1 MQSSSF
7 IPSCFPLKIQGPH
20 LRHTRP
26 LEVTLSHHRINQF
39 SQHPKFGFF
48 IETGTLW
55 YCSVGSLSAILLL
68 GCYRGRVY
76 PKQEA
81 TMSKSTQ
88 LQQETISLEE
98 KCQVLEQE
106 TQTLLRYL
114 EMIQELYWAGQKIT
128 TRRNLLYALNQ
139 LLYKV
144 MVIVSAKDG
153 SISRL
158 DEAAGEL
165 VFLLVHGELGH
176 RLPDYRLKS
185 NIGIAGWV
193 VSNRK
198 PIIVNNPQEDPRF
211 SNIIDEEF
219 GFFTSSIVSVPIMN
233 QDKPIGVI
241 QLLNKASNEFTEAD
255 VALLLNLGQVTAL
268 VFEEMKSRPETEEI
282 KTEDTIYL

>member
-1 MQSSSF
+1 
-7 IPSCFPLKIQGPH
+7 
-20 LRHTRP
+20 
-26 LEVTLSHHRINQF
+26 
-39 SQHPKFGFF
+39 
-48 IETGTLW
+48 
-55 YCSVGSLSAILLL
+55 
-68 GCYRGRVY
+68 
-76 PKQEA
+76 
-81 TMSKSTQ
+81 MSKSTQ
-88 LQQETISLEE
+88 LQEETIALEE
-98 KCQVLEQE
+98 KCQALERE
-106 TQTLLRYL
+106 NQTLHRYL
-114 EMIQELYWAGQKIT
+114 EMIQEFYWASQKIV

-144 MVIVSAKDG
+144 MVIVEAKDA

-165 VFLLVHGELGH
+165 VFILVHGELGH

-193 VSNRK
+193 VNNRK

-219 GFFTSSIVSVPIMN
+219 GFFTSSIVSVPVMN

-241 QLLNKASNEFTEAD
+241 QLLNKASNEFIEAD

-282 KTEDTIYL
+282 KGEDTIFL